1 MTTVA
6 ANTSNQ
12 TSPSTEL
19 ATTIRTGMAV
29 AQTSYAINNGGGL
42 TPGEPLRMIEDAAL
56 INVAGARALNV
67 TLPDG
72 YVIQGVYRNEKTGLD
87 AYFAVNKETKKM
99 LVGFAGTNG
108 MGIDRPDTSQDILSS
123 GVGHATELIQNK
135 DFLQSFAD
143 NVQLIGGIK
152 NLKELLIAGQS
163 LGGGIAR
170 IFGAMALFGV
180 PHSTVSDTND
190 GLGLNPNQISVV
202 SINGFG
208 SEYALKQTGFS
219 EEQIETYY
227 RDANLNSIVVV
238 NSRTGSVDVV
248 SRIGGQH
255 GGAVWALDVQEETS
269 ISGMHRINF
278 GVAEGVDLLEGDLTK
293 LKPVS
298 LDLFSHESISS
309 NLSGLQGIIPIAN
322 NRVSLS
328 WAGYVAVLLSKP
340 GEGAAG
346 FSMLIEQ
353 YLGVPKPLARAFGA
367 ATELLFR
374 TLPLANA
381 VQAAQLLLGGY
392 ALGQALGSKPAV
404 EIQFPELQAGW
415 TRTDLTPKDS
425 EPYLQG
431 WRYVLDHDP
440 SSGINVVRAGNG
452 ITQEVHPDGTIIYTH
467 PQFGLGIFQADGSG
481 TLHLKNVDAKT
492 GEITNARVS
501 FDAGTQIEMTAD
513 GWRTVRTLDAE
524 SQQIQFTYYTGHV
537 VTVIEGQR
545 TEVEKNGKFVR
556 DFSFTSNT
564 RYRLLSD
571 QSLPVDSLQWT
582 TTRNK
587 LANGDI
593 LTITRDEDRR
603 VIEVIKEEN
612 LAGGQRRITTTD
624 GTGDLLSTRLQ
635 ERLNTTTTRTIT
647 RNGEGALLETR
658 VVQQFQDGDEV
669 FFLDD
674 VTNHSDSTRTLI
686 TRDAHGAVR
695 ESEPIALNAAPV
707 QSTQQFHD
715 QVQADVAD
723 FLTAL
728 RRKDKLGL
736 ILSSTR
742 LALDYA
748 RTEGMVTLRYDTFLG
763 DVSNGL
769 ALISSLRALGSG
781 DTLAQVGGAVGL
793 LNTTNYFA
801 GRMAGGTGYL
811 TGAQAGALSTAG
823 ALLSLASL
831 AHLGEM
837 LEHGQ
842 IGSAMATV
850 VSSVNAVG
858 YLAGSSSLMGSG
870 ALIAI
875 NPIALVVFAVLF
887 DSLFAEDPPP
897 PPPQGIAT
905 FVRLDNGALG
915 FEISEDN
922 PMGRDILSAQIA
934 LLLPKIE
941 SQLSDANLGI
951 TQADH
956 ALVLVASRMPTVRLF
971 GWPSRDNNGVDNYFF
986 ALEQSDPLQ
995 EAPTLLG
1002 LARQDLVSHYAETL
1016 FLPQAIVQQ
1025 WEVDHLRSQF
1035 GPAEADWQTEGA
1047 WLRSKSPIEQQR
1059 SLLQHDADRL
1069 TALWKASA
1077 KVELV
1082 ATDWQSTQER
1092 LGNVT
1097 AADQGDVQ
1105 RTQQT
1110 QAAMEH
1116 AAAVLKEY
1124 DRIHPLD
1131 PAEAA
1136 RATPLQEAEFARSH
1150 AAREQVS
1157 LQWLKVIAVDLGGDG
1172 VSITDLPG
1180 FVETDLDSIRQRR
1193 VARFDVDGD
1202 GFAEATQWLAASE
1215 AMLGI
1220 DRSGNGLIDDG
1231 SELFNGNDTP
1241 TDQHGLASLAYF
1253 DANGDG
1259 RLTGEDPAFQQLRL
1273 WVDLDGDG
1281 SAGALEVF
1289 DMQMHTTLSSGSSQ
1303 LDAMAVS
1310 AIDLTTA
1317 TLHFA
1322 DGSSAPLTETALLAH
1337 TDGIQVVMDEPTGNL
1352 NVLHENGMRENYI
1365 TLVDDM
1371 SALSELQSADLGSA
1385 RRAELEAL
1393 ALRYGLNPA
1402 SEDFA
1407 SVVQSLRATG
1417 RELEHQDTVIY
1428 FGDEDVWVDP
1438 QVRQRLE
1445 QMRISFRQLSDP
1457 GTRYLAGENQLARF
1471 GSALDAQALNTVGGF
1486 DDHWV
1491 ASRTLAPEDIISD
1504 APTAGTN
1511 TSAAMPD
1518 QWILPA
1524 DVYSLMQ
1531 VAKGAQVGGLVTQ
1544 QALLASD
1551 PVQPDASLQLRQV
1564 FSTAQP
1570 VARLATTDLSAEED
1584 SVVAMTYAQI
1594 EQEARL
1600 LIAGVDPLT
1609 HTQFVGIRSARFGQ
1623 VQLDDSKGQIL
1634 FRPQQDYVGEAGFT
1648 YVIADQNGRLHERD
1662 VRITLR
1668 AVNDA
1673 PRLSSETIHS
1683 REDIPLLIN
1692 PLALLAND
1700 RDPEGDALRIIGLG
1714 RNGMGRAELLGNGQI
1729 HYTPPSDQYGV
1740 TDTIEY
1746 VVQDSQG
1753 ASAIG
1758 TIRIVLDAADDAPSV
1773 VSERIIHAREDQTL
1787 RIASRLLLWNDLD
1800 LDTDARVGAAR
1811 LRITAVG
1818 SPEHG
1823 SVRLDSG
1830 GEVVFVPDANY
1841 NGEAAFSYTVTDESG
1856 LSTTG
1861 RALIAIEAV
1870 ADAPLVADEHIQ
1882 SKEDERLVIDSSL
1895 LLQNEF
1901 DLDIARGEKQTL
1913 TVVAVDE
1920 ARGGLVH
1927 LQDGRITFVPTADY
1941 NGEAGFRY
1949 TVSDGAGGFGQG
1961 QAIIT
1966 IDAVNDAPVLHA
1978 VQLSALEETALTIPD
1993 AQFLQGVTDIDGGDH
2008 PHFTLLSVANP
2019 QGGTLV
2025 QSAGQVIFKPTID
2038 FVGTASFE
2046 YAVADE
2052 QGAST
2057 TGIAAININNVNDAP
2072 AFMSG
2077 SRFEPVGEEDQEVR
2091 MTESAL
2097 TKMFWDADGD
2107 AITIDP
2113 GSLRA
2118 VNAGD
2123 SVRLDTVRHEIVFRA
2138 APNAN
2143 GIRQLAFTVSDGQSN
2158 AATQNLNI
2166 NLRPVNDAPVVK
2178 AVGFQML
2185 EDAGHNNPTKTDW
2198 SYLSHALLL
2207 SGATDPDGDILSVVA
2222 VGSGRT
2228 NSGLVVE
2235 VFNDVAY
2242 GRIGIKAPQNYNG
2255 AIEFDFTVQDSKGA
2269 TTTQKT
2275 YGMVTA
2281 VNDAP
2286 VLEIIQTGTRAVT
2299 SHTLF
2304 NRTINYATW
2313 RIDSWDPDLNETFK
2327 FAIDR
2332 NPLRGSVWLEGSI
2345 SSHDAAGGLREQF
2358 VIQASSGSGNTTS
2371 TESVWF
2377 SVTDASGGKSFTD
2390 AGFIGR
2396 YNTDPVV
2403 VDLDQDGLQFIDI
2416 ADSKVRFD
2424 SENDGV
2430 LRRSAWIGPREGIV
2444 AWDHDQNGI
2453 INRLDEVAFASHL
2466 DPALAGLSDLQALQ
2480 QVEFDANQD
2489 GIFDDR
2495 DAKWQQFFL
2504 WRDLNSDGI
2513 SQTGELH
2520 TLTDAGIEQL
2530 ALNANVLNRAE
2541 GPDVRVRGY
2550 TRVAMRDGRLLQAA
2564 DVWLDTEP
2572 DDSTD
2577 TSPPN
2582 LSAREASLLEADQ
2595 MQSLLSQLAAT
2606 PTGSNRA
2613 PLLYGYVPTQYA
2625 DEGSVFHIDIAPN
2638 MFIDPDSGDA
2648 LRFTARLADGSP
2660 LPDWLHFDAA
2670 RLRFEGQPTQPDVGV
2685 VQIAL
2690 TATDATQAAT
2700 TTTFNLV
2707 TSEINRA
2714 PVLNGSVELIG
2725 WQANQHNTLRLP
2737 QNLFTDANANDH
2749 LFIQVSL
2756 ADGTPLPDWM
2766 DFDPLSL
2773 TLSGQPDTGQLAAPI
2788 ALRIIATDLAG
2799 ASIMTTTTLAALI
2812 KGSAGNDTLYG
2823 SAASEL
2829 LWGEAGDD
2837 RLIGAG
2843 GNDQLTGGAGQDT
2856 YVFGQGWGQDSIAGE
2871 LATSGERNVIE
2882 FAADIAPADVRI
2894 VRGLDSFHLAQMGTS
2909 NTINVEVGSTAIDG
2923 ALVSGVV
2930 SAVRFANGETWSA
2943 LSDMDIAF
2951 SGALDALH
2959 TNFAG
2964 SLRDDSIWGTEGKDT
2979 IAGLDGDDFIGGF
2992 DGDDRLEGGQGDDAL
3007 YGGEGNDVLDGG
3019 SGNDILQGEFGDDL
3033 YHFSRSGGTDLI
3045 RDYDGFDTLQ
3055 LDGVEDFSDLVFQ
3068 RAGQDLQAGFKDSAA
3083 RITLSN
3089 FYTYDGNV
3097 NDAPDIDR
3105 LLLSNGKTLSANAIL
3120 PFLAGPA
3127 SSGSTSGISSS
3138 VS

>member
-1 MTTVA
+1 
-6 ANTSNQ
+6 
-12 TSPSTEL
+12 
-19 ATTIRTGMAV
+19 
-29 AQTSYAINNGGGL
+29 
-42 TPGEPLRMIEDAAL
+42 
-56 INVAGARALNV
+56 
-67 TLPDG
+67 
-72 YVIQGVYRNEKTGLD
+72 
-87 AYFAVNKETKKM
+87 
-99 LVGFAGTNG
+99 
-108 MGIDRPDTSQDILSS
+108 
-123 GVGHATELIQNK
+123 
-135 DFLQSFAD
+135 
-143 NVQLIGGIK
+143 
-152 NLKELLIAGQS
+152 
-163 LGGGIAR
+163 
-170 IFGAMALFGV
+170 
-180 PHSTVSDTND
+180 
-190 GLGLNPNQISVV
+190 
-202 SINGFG
+202 
-208 SEYALKQTGFS
+208 
-219 EEQIETYY
+219 
-227 RDANLNSIVVV
+227 
-238 NSRTGSVDVV
+238 
-248 SRIGGQH
+248 
-255 GGAVWALDVQEETS
+255 
-269 ISGMHRINF
+269 
-278 GVAEGVDLLEGDLTK
+278 
-293 LKPVS
+293 
-298 LDLFSHESISS
+298 
-309 NLSGLQGIIPIAN
+309 
-322 NRVSLS
+322 
-328 WAGYVAVLLSKP
+328 
-340 GEGAAG
+340 
-346 FSMLIEQ
+346 
-353 YLGVPKPLARAFGA
+353 
-367 ATELLFR
+367 
-374 TLPLANA
+374 
-381 VQAAQLLLGGY
+381 
-392 ALGQALGSKPAV
+392 
-404 EIQFPELQAGW
+404 
-415 TRTDLTPKDS
+415 
-425 EPYLQG
+425 
-431 WRYVLDHDP
+431 
-440 SSGINVVRAGNG
+440 
-452 ITQEVHPDGTIIYTH
+452 
-467 PQFGLGIFQADGSG
+467 
-481 TLHLKNVDAKT
+481 
-492 GEITNARVS
+492 
-501 FDAGTQIEMTAD
+501 
-513 GWRTVRTLDAE
+513 
-524 SQQIQFTYYTGHV
+524 
-537 VTVIEGQR
+537 
-545 TEVEKNGKFVR
+545 
-556 DFSFTSNT
+556 
-564 RYRLLSD
+564 
-571 QSLPVDSLQWT
+571 
-582 TTRNK
+582 
-587 LANGDI
+587 
-593 LTITRDEDRR
+593 
-603 VIEVIKEEN
+603 
-612 LAGGQRRITTTD
+612 TTTD

-635 ERLNTTTTRTIT
+635 ERLNATTTRTII

-658 VVQQFQDGDEV
+658 VVQQLKDGDEV

-748 RTEGMVTLRYDTFLG
+748 RTEGMVTLRYDTFFG

-811 TGAQAGALSTAG
+811 TSAQAGALSTAG

-875 NPIALVVFAVLF
+875 NPIALVVFAVFF

-922 PMGRDILSAQIA
+922 PMGRDILTAQIA

-995 EAPTLLG
+995 ETPTLLG

-1016 FLPQAIVQQ
+1016 FLPEAIVQQ

-1035 GPAEADWQTEGA
+1035 GPTETDWQTEGA

-1082 ATDWQSTQER
+1082 ATDWQSTQGQ

-1097 AADQGDVQ
+1097 AADKGDVQ
-1105 RTQQT
+1105 RTHQT

-1172 VSITDLPG
+1172 VSVTDLPG

-1215 AMLGI
+1215 AMLSI

-1259 RLTGEDPAFQQLRL
+1259 RLTGDDPAFQQLRL

-1322 DGSSAPLTETALLAH
+1322 DGSRAPLTETALLAH
-1337 TDGIQVVMDEPTGNL
+1337 TDGIQVGMDEPTGNL
-1352 NVLHENGMRENYI
+1352 TVLHESGMRENYI

-1371 SALSELQSADLGSA
+1371 SALTELQSADLGGA

-1417 RELEHQDTVIY
+1417 RELEHRDTVIY
-1428 FGDEDVWVDP
+1428 FADEDVWVDP

-1445 QMRISFRQLSDP
+1445 QMRISFRQLGDP

-1511 TSAAMPD
+1511 TTASMPD

-1551 PVQPDASLQLRQV
+1551 PAQPDASLQLRQV

-1758 TIRIVLDAADDAPSV
+1758 TIRIVLDAIDDAPSV

-1870 ADAPLVADEHIQ
+1870 TDAPLVADEHIQ

-1949 TVSDGAGGFGQG
+1949 TVSDGTGGFGQG
-1961 QAIIT
+1961 QAAIT
-1966 IDAVNDAPVLHA
+1966 IDAVNDAPVLPA

-2008 PHFTLLSVANP
+2008 PHFMLLSVANP

-2091 MTESAL
+2091 ITESAL

-2222 VGSGRT
+2222 VGGGRT
-2228 NSGLVVE
+2228 SSGLVVE

-2242 GRIGIKAPQNYNG
+2242 SRIGIKAPQNYNG
-2255 AIEFDFTVQDSKGA
+2255 AIELAFTVQDSKGA

-2286 VLEIIQTGTRAVT
+2286 LLEIVQTGTRA
-2299 SHTLF
+2299 HTFFGL
-2304 NRTINYATW
+2304 TINYATW

-2332 NPLRGSVWLEGSI
+2332 NPLRGSIWVD
-2345 SSHDAAGGLREQF
+2345 SSSSSRDAAGGLRGQ
-2358 VIQASSGSGNTTS
+2358 INLQASSGAGNTTS
-2371 TESVWF
+2371 TESAWF
-2377 SVTDASGGKSFTD
+2377 SVTDASGAKSFTG

-2489 GIFDDR
+2489 G
-2495 DAKWQQFFL
+2495 
-2504 WRDLNSDGI
+2504 
-2513 SQTGELH
+2513 
-2520 TLTDAGIEQL
+2520 
-2530 ALNANVLNRAE
+2530 
-2541 GPDVRVRGY
+2541 
-2550 TRVAMRDGRLLQAA
+2550 
-2564 DVWLDTEP
+2564 
-2572 DDSTD
+2572 
-2577 TSPPN
+2577 
-2582 LSAREASLLEADQ
+2582 
-2595 MQSLLSQLAAT
+2595 
-2606 PTGSNRA
+2606 
-2613 PLLYGYVPTQYA
+2613 
-2625 DEGSVFHIDIAPN
+2625 
-2638 MFIDPDSGDA
+2638 
-2648 LRFTARLADGSP
+2648 
-2660 LPDWLHFDAA
+2660 
-2670 RLRFEGQPTQPDVGV
+2670 
-2685 VQIAL
+2685 
-2690 TATDATQAAT
+2690 
-2700 TTTFNLV
+2700 
-2707 TSEINRA
+2707 
-2714 PVLNGSVELIG
+2714 
-2725 WQANQHNTLRLP
+2725 
-2737 QNLFTDANANDH
+2737 
-2749 LFIQVSL
+2749 
-2756 ADGTPLPDWM
+2756 
-2766 DFDPLSL
+2766 
-2773 TLSGQPDTGQLAAPI
+2773 
-2788 ALRIIATDLAG
+2788 
-2799 ASIMTTTTLAALI
+2799 
-2812 KGSAGNDTLYG
+2812 
-2823 SAASEL
+2823 
-2829 LWGEAGDD
+2829 
-2837 RLIGAG
+2837 
-2843 GNDQLTGGAGQDT
+2843 
-2856 YVFGQGWGQDSIAGE
+2856 
-2871 LATSGERNVIE
+2871 
-2882 FAADIAPADVRI
+2882 
-2894 VRGLDSFHLAQMGTS
+2894 
-2909 NTINVEVGSTAIDG
+2909 
-2923 ALVSGVV
+2923 
-2930 SAVRFANGETWSA
+2930 
-2943 LSDMDIAF
+2943 
-2951 SGALDALH
+2951 
-2959 TNFAG
+2959 
-2964 SLRDDSIWGTEGKDT
+2964 
-2979 IAGLDGDDFIGGF
+2979 
-2992 DGDDRLEGGQGDDAL
+2992 
-3007 YGGEGNDVLDGG
+3007 
-3019 SGNDILQGEFGDDL
+3019 
-3033 YHFSRSGGTDLI
+3033 
-3045 RDYDGFDTLQ
+3045 
-3055 LDGVEDFSDLVFQ
+3055 
-3068 RAGQDLQAGFKDSAA
+3068 
-3083 RITLSN
+3083 
-3089 FYTYDGNV
+3089 
-3097 NDAPDIDR
+3097 
-3105 LLLSNGKTLSANAIL
+3105 
-3120 PFLAGPA
+3120 
-3127 SSGSTSGISSS
+3127 
-3138 VS
+3138 